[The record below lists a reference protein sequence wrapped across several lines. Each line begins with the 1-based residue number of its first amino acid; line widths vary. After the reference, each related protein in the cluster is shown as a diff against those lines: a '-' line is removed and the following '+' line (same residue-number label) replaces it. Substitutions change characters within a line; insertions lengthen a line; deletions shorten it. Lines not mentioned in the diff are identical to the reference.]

1 LNRNALDQDEAGPQS
16 RTLDSHSDHRK
27 CVVATGRYHRQ
38 YLPHNTGNVPS
49 IRSWPLLKSQD
60 RDEGMSSMP
69 VAIAETTRG
78 GITESVHYG
87 VVVAVDATGEVVASA
102 GDPETVVF
110 FRSSAKP
117 LQAIPVVESGAADA
131 FGFTPAELALCCA
144 SHEGSPEHQ
153 RQVATML
160 AKIGMSP
167 ASLQCGCAFPG
178 QEAEAAQVILG
189 KIEGSPL
196 HCDCS
201 GKHAGMLAT
210 IVHEGLSH
218 HDYLDPEHPL
228 QQRIL
233 DIMAEVMRVPVE
245 TIVPGTDGCSLPTFG
260 APMRAFAT
268 AYAALAAPE
277 QVPAGNGREHAA
289 ALDRLR
295 AAMIAH
301 PENVAGHG
309 QLVTDLMALS
319 DGRIAAKSGAEGLI
333 CLAVPERDLGI
344 AVRVTDGSFR
354 THAAVTVATLEQLGV
369 LDVPTGDAILERHS
383 PQLRNHNGR
392 VVGEIRPV
400 FELVRAVAV
409 G

>member
-1 LNRNALDQDEAGPQS
+1 
-16 RTLDSHSDHRK
+16 
-27 CVVATGRYHRQ
+27 
-38 YLPHNTGNVPS
+38 
-49 IRSWPLLKSQD
+49 
-60 RDEGMSSMP
+60 MP

-87 VVVAVDATGEVVASA
+87 VVVAVDATGEVIAFA

-117 LQAIPVVESGAADA
+117 FQAIPVVESGAADA
-131 FGFTPAELALCCA
+131 FGFTSAELALCCA

-153 RQVATML
+153 RQVETML
-160 AKIGMSP
+160 AKIGMSS
-167 ASLQCGCAFPG
+167 ANLQCGCSLPMHEP
-178 QEAEAAQVILG
+178 EASRVTLG
-189 KIEGSPL
+189 GIEGSPL

-218 HDYLDPEHPL
+218 HDYLDPAHPL
-228 QQRIL
+228 QKRIL
-233 DIMAEVMRVPVE
+233 RIMAEVMRVPRE
-245 TIVPGTDGCSLPTFG
+245 AIVLGTDGCSLPTFG
-260 APMRAFAT
+260 APVRAFAT

-289 ALDRLR
+289 ALSRLR
-295 AAMIAH
+295 AAMTTH

-319 DGRIAAKSGAEGLI
+319 GGRIAAKSGAEGLL

-344 AVRVTDGSFR
+344 AIRIMDGTFR
-354 THAAVTVATLEQLGV
+354 THAAVTVAALEQLGI
-369 LDVPTGDAILERHS
+369 LDPGTRHAILERHS

-392 VVGEIRPV
+392 LVGEIHPV
-400 FELVRAVAV
+400 FQLAALAVA
-409 G
+409 

>member
-1 LNRNALDQDEAGPQS
+1 LNQSALEHDEAGLQP
-16 RTLDSHSDHRK
+16 TVLDAHWDRRER
-27 CVVATGRYHRQ
+27 VVATRRHHRQ
-38 YLPHNTGNVPS
+38 YLSHHMGNVPA
-49 IRSWPLLKSQD
+49 IAGWRLVRS
-60 RDEGMSSMP
+60 REDEEGTSSMP

-102 GDPETVVF
+102 GDPETLVF

-117 LQAIPVVESGAADA
+117 FQAIPVIESGAADA

-153 RQVATML
+153 RQVAAML

-167 ASLQCGCAFPG
+167 ADLQCGCAFPG
-178 QEAEAAQVILG
+178 HKAEAAQVILG

-210 IVHEGLSH
+210 IVHEGLSD
-218 HDYLDPEHPL
+218 HDYLDPAHPL

-233 DIMAEVMRVPVE
+233 GIMAEVMRVPVE

-260 APMRAFAT
+260 APVRAFAT

-277 QVPAGNGREHAA
+277 RVPAGMGREHAA

-301 PENVAGHG
+301 PENVAGRG
-309 QLVTDLMALS
+309 QLVTVLMALS
-319 DGRIAAKSGAEGLI
+319 PGLI
-333 CLAVPERDLGI
+333 ADESVCE
-344 AVRVTDGSFR
+344 
-354 THAAVTVATLEQLGV
+354 
-369 LDVPTGDAILERHS
+369 
-383 PQLRNHNGR
+383 GR
-392 VVGEIRPV
+392 V
-400 FELVRAVAV
+400 
-409 G
+409 

>member
-1 LNRNALDQDEAGPQS
+1 
-16 RTLDSHSDHRK
+16 
-27 CVVATGRYHRQ
+27 
-38 YLPHNTGNVPS
+38 
-49 IRSWPLLKSQD
+49 
-60 RDEGMSSMP
+60 MP

-117 LQAIPVVESGAADA
+117 FQAIPVIESGAADA

-153 RQVATML
+153 QQVAAML
-160 AKIGMSP
+160 AKIGMS
-167 ASLQCGCAFPG
+167 AADLQCGCSLPMYEP
-178 QEAEAAQVILG
+178 EASRVTLG
-189 KIEGSPL
+189 GVEGSPL

-218 HDYLDPEHPL
+218 HDYLDPAHPL
-228 QQRIL
+228 QRRIL
-233 DIMAEVMRVPVE
+233 GIMAEVMRTPAE
-245 TIVPGTDGCSLPTFG
+245 TIVLGTDGCSLPTFG
-260 APMRAFAT
+260 APVRAFAT

-277 QVPAGNGREHAA
+277 RVPSGNGREHAA

-295 AAMIAH
+295 EAMTAH

-309 QLVTDLMALS
+309 QLVTDVMAFS
-319 DGRIAAKSGAEGLI
+319 DGRIAAKSGAEGLV

-344 AVRVTDGSFR
+344 AIRVMDGSFR
-354 THAAVTVATLEQLGV
+354 THAAVTVATLEQLDI
-369 LDVPTGDAILERHS
+369 LDAATRDAILEHHS
-383 PQLRNHNGR
+383 PRLRNHNGR
-392 VVGEIRPV
+392 LVGEIRPV
-400 FELVRAVAV
+400 FQLEGAVAV
-409 G
+409 A

>member
-1 LNRNALDQDEAGPQS
+1 
-16 RTLDSHSDHRK
+16 
-27 CVVATGRYHRQ
+27 
-38 YLPHNTGNVPS
+38 
-49 IRSWPLLKSQD
+49 
-60 RDEGMSSMP
+60 MP

-87 VVVAVDATGEVVASA
+87 VVVVVDATGEVIAST

-117 LQAIPVVESGAADA
+117 FQAIPVIESGAADA

-153 RQVATML
+153 RQVAAML
-160 AKIGMSP
+160 AKIGLSP
-167 ASLQCGCAFPG
+167 ANLQCGCSFPG
-178 QEAEAAQVILG
+178 HEAEAAQVILG
-189 KIEGSPL
+189 GIEGSPL

-218 HDYLDPEHPL
+218 HDYLDPSHPL

-233 DIMAEVMRVPVE
+233 GIMAEVMRVPVE

-260 APMRAFAT
+260 APVRAFAT

-277 QVPAGNGREHAA
+277 RVPAGNGREHAA
-289 ALDRLR
+289 ALDQLR

-319 DGRIAAKSGAEGLI
+319 DGGIVAKSGAEGLI

-344 AVRVTDGSFR
+344 AIRVMDGSFR
-354 THAAVTVATLEQLGV
+354 THAAVTVATLEQLGI
-369 LDVPTGDAILERHS
+369 LGAATREAILERHS

-392 VVGEIRPV
+392 LVGEIRPV
-400 FELVRAVAV
+400 FQLAGAVAV
-409 G
+409 A